1 MTHSLRDRK
10 RLRTVTVTGCWY
22 QLPVRIRILETL
34 VTDSLARN
42 RLLVGDNVSSDVAL
56 TPRADVVTSI
66 LLPTNHFPGYSVSSS
81 EVHSWCHHLRTADDA
96 VSETQDNYCKYIR
109 YKQCY
114 CALDMIRNWLNL
126 RFHNRIRCTLVSEQ
140 AMDWDRHMSVEV
152 HNLTDTS

>member
-1 MTHSLRDRK
+1 MLMTHSLRDRK

-42 RLLVGDNVSSDVAL
+42 CLLVDDNVSSDVAL

-114 CALDMIRNWLNL
+114 CALDMIRN
-126 RFHNRIRCTLVSEQ
+126 
-140 AMDWDRHMSVEV
+140 
-152 HNLTDTS
+152 